1 MKPNTNAICMQC
13 GRLVIAVVE
22 INHAPKVV
30 NKSTGENLVI
40 ILDAEPELKLVYLD
54 GQWTSIEVYELH
66 KCRPIVTKQFPIIG
80 MLNFP
85 KPILN

>member
-1 MKPNTNAICMQC
+1 MKPSTNAICMQC
-13 GRLVIAVVE
+13 GRPVIAIAE
-22 INHAPKVV
+22 INHAPIV
-30 NKSTGENLVI
+30 NKSTGENSVI
-40 ILDAEPELKLVYLD
+40 ILDAEPEPKLVYLG

-66 KCRPIVTKQFPIIG
+66 RCRPIDTKQFPIIG